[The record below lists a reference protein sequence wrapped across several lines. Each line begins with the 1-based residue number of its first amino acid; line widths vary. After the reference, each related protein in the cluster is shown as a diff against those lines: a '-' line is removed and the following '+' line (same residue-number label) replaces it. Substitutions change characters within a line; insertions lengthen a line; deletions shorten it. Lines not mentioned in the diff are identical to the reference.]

1 MRKIPIIIFSL
12 LFGAVSFAQ
21 EVELSGT
28 GAYSWQP
35 SFWYLREIIGMFFIF
50 GAEKKAEKA
59 LKYAEEKLAKAKAMN
74 QALVCGYCL
83 GFFLQAY
90 PKY

>member
-1 MRKIPIIIFSL
+1 
-12 LFGAVSFAQ
+12 
-21 EVELSGT
+21 
-28 GAYSWQP
+28 
-35 SFWYLREIIGMFFIF
+35 MFFIF